1 MNSKLTLPDLIA
13 ALSDSAN
20 VSRSLSERFI
30 KALFSIVADTVI
42 NGENIKIKG
51 LGTFKV
57 SDVEERKSVNVNTG
71 AEMIIPA
78 HRKISFSPD
87 KSLSEMIN
95 APFSLFEAV
104 ELDDEVS
111 EQMLAQADEPSVNR
125 DTDVMHDHST
135 STTDDSTVISIG
147 EDDNY
152 MSDLDT
158 AMEEPADDMQSCP
171 KDEIETDKAQDAC
184 ASIGIDENTRDQEAS
199 SLPPD
204 SDESCEAAV
213 IATSSNAPETKTH
226 KPHVQSDLSL
236 DKRENTSSPANEEVI
251 ANEKKV
257 EIHVHSP
264 ECHAPH
270 FRRGIY
276 LGIIAAA
283 SAIFIIIAGWRLL
296 LPESFC
302 FVTNTAIPQ
311 SQSEIIA
318 KTAIPATP
326 VKENL
331 THVDADSIS
340 HNESIQPTVEESSDE
355 GAAPTQASD
364 AQKSP
369 ESAKVYD
376 TITRK
381 RFLTT
386 MAKEHYGNYNLWPFI
401 YDENRDHLGH
411 PDRIKPGTKVVIP
424 PASKYNIDANDPKCV
439 ARAKKRGTEIYAKYK

>member
-13 ALSDSAN
+13 ALSENAN

-30 KALFSIVADTVI
+30 KTLFSIVADTVI

-71 AEMIIPA
+71 SEMIIPA

-87 KSLSEMIN
+87 KTLSEVIN

-111 EQMLAQADEPSVNR
+111 EQMLAQADDVSEAHDTTTQHDHNACITGHSEMISESENG
-125 DTDVMHDHST
+125 TDVLDPATMENSDDDTQST
-135 STTDDSTVISIG
+135 LECEIDTENEQTSPTTDSVEPIDDTEDNAKALDSTPSSESTTH
-147 EDDNY
+147 
-152 MSDLDT
+152 
-158 AMEEPADDMQSCP
+158 
-171 KDEIETDKAQDAC
+171 
-184 ASIGIDENTRDQEAS
+184 S
-199 SLPPD
+199 S
-204 SDESCEAAV
+204 E
-213 IATSSNAPETKTH
+213 SNASETESQHPIEQSLSAQGNRQNDSLSSHEEIKT
-226 KPHVQSDLSL
+226 D
-236 DKRENTSSPANEEVI
+236 D
-251 ANEKKV
+251 KKV

-276 LGIIAAA
+276 IGIIVAAA
-283 SAIFIIIAGWRLL
+283 VLLIIMTGWRLL

-302 FVTNTAIPQ
+302 FVTNTALPQ
-311 SQSEIIA
+311 SQKEIISKA
-318 KTAIPATP
+318 AIPATP
-326 VKENL
+326 AAEANKPDL
-331 THVDADSIS
+331 DADTAIYQKAA
-340 HNESIQPTVEESSDE
+340 IQPIEPGSDE
-355 GAAPTQASD
+355 SAAPTEASD
-364 AQKSP
+364 SQEP
-369 ESAKVYD
+369 PKVYD

-411 PDRIKPGTKVVIP
+411 PDRIKPGTKVIIP

-439 ARAKKRGTEIYAKYK
+439 ERAKKRGAEIYAKYK